1 MTACGRK
8 TEDGLIRLTEE
19 EAREWAKLTPD
30 EEAALDAMT
39 DEDIARQIAENPDA
53 APDLT
58 DPEVAKHFR
67 PVPDPDVRLIRAQ
80 LDMTQVQ
87 FAHALDVPVA
97 TIRDW
102 EQGRR
107 GPSGPALTLL
117 RLLER
122 DPVTMAQLLRERA

>member
-1 MTACGRK
+1 MASGRG
-8 TEDGLIRLTEE
+8 ENEGGLIRLTEE
-19 EAREWAKLTPD
+19 EAREWAKLTP
-30 EEAALDAMT
+30 EQEAALDAMT

-58 DPEVAKHFR
+58 DPEVATHFR
-67 PVPDPDVRLIRAQ
+67 PIPDPDVRLIRAE

-87 FAHALDVPVA
+87 FAHALDVPIA

-107 GPSGPALTLL
+107 RPSGPAPTLL

-122 DPVTMAQLLRERA
+122 DPTTMARLLRESV

>member
-1 MTACGRK
+1 MTARGRK
-8 TEDGLIRLTEE
+8 TEEGLIRLTEE
-19 EAREWAKLTPD
+19 EAHEWAKLTPD

-67 PVPDPDVRLIRAQ
+67 PVPDPDVHLIRAK
-80 LDMTQVQ
+80 LDLTQVA
-87 FAHALDVPVA
+87 FARALDVPVA

-107 GPSGPALTLL
+107 RPSGPALTLL

>member
-1 MTACGRK
+1 MTVRGRK

-19 EAREWAKLTPD
+19 EAQEWAKLTPD

-87 FAHALDVPVA
+87 LAHALDVPVA
-97 TIRDW
+97 TIRD
-102 EQGRR
+102 
-107 GPSGPALTLL
+107 
-117 RLLER
+117 
-122 DPVTMAQLLRERA
+122 

>member
-1 MTACGRK
+1 MTARGRK

-107 GPSGPALTLL
+107 RPSGPALTLL

-122 DPVTMAQLLRERA
+122 DPATMTRLLSEKT

>member
-1 MTACGRK
+1 MTARHRK
-8 TEDGLIRLTEE
+8 TEDGFIRLTAE
-19 EAREWAKLTPD
+19 EAREWGKLTP
-30 EEAALDAMT
+30 EQEAALDAMT
-39 DEDIARQIAENPDA
+39 DEDIARQIAEDPDV

-67 PVPDPDVRLIRAQ
+67 PVPDPDVRLIRAK

-87 FAHALDVPVA
+87 FAGTLDVPVG

-102 EQGRR
+102 EKGRR
-107 GPSGPALTLL
+107 QPSGPALTLL

-122 DPVTMAQLLRERA
+122 DPATMARLLSEKT

>member
-1 MTACGRK
+1 MTARGRK

-19 EAREWAKLTPD
+19 EAREWAELTPD

-67 PVPDPDVRLIRAQ
+67 PVPDPDVRLIRAK
-80 LDMTQVQ
+80 LDMTQVR

-107 GPSGPALTLL
+107 QPSGPALTLL

-122 DPVTMAQLLRERA
+122 DPATMARLLREKT